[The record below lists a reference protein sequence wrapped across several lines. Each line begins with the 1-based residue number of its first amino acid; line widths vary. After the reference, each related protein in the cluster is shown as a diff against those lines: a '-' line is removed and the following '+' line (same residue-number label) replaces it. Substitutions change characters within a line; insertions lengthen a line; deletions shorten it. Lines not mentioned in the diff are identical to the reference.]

1 MTRPHESGPTI
12 EQLSYIDLME
22 GVKGRDAAEKERQG
36 DIEYLEFLIAQA
48 LTDIGPSKVSEYIHG
63 HRVMPPGTPLP
74 GIVDINRTPYIIE
87 ILDNMSPSSPVQEQ
101 YIMKSVQSALTWAAE
116 CVIAAWSD
124 LWPTKVLYLTATDK
138 ALKKWT
144 KRLEAL
150 ITSCGLR
157 KKITADILDKKTRTT
172 GDKQLSKTF
181 QGGGALEMGSLQSPS
196 DLASDSVQVAIAD
209 EIDRAPEQL
218 KSGEGNF
225 LQVLRGRL
233 ENFLWKAK
241 LMAFSTPTTWDASLI
256 HKQFKLGDQREYF
269 VPCPHCRHMFFM
281 KFKMLQPEYDKKGF
295 LDHVWLKCPSDT
307 CGGKILN
314 SDKTKMLALENGA
327 EWRPTAIPSS
337 KYIRSYHIT
346 RMLVPVGMATWTKI
360 YQEYLNAKKTPD
372 GMRAFVNLQLGL
384 PYKEIGVRPKLENVM
399 ELKGAY
405 RSREIPD
412 GVLFLTCT
420 LDVQQGSKK
429 DPDKPPRLEM
439 EVLGHGLEFRTWSI
453 EYKVFAG
460 RIWKIDKSTG
470 ETTEIK
476 GGAAEAEKIDKSKY
490 DVEYDFGVDNPYKG
504 AYSELHDW
512 ALENFI
518 YTRADGLKFRPR
530 IIFIDSGDPIT
541 MEAVYAFCCRP
552 EWGNTFPIKGRGAI
566 KRKMKGET
574 GDEADDNS
582 MIKYRPHRDAI
593 TREIEFYNIST
604 WHYKAHL
611 FNNLTVKR
619 VPFDPQNPHFCD
631 FPQDYPESY
640 FKQLTANEKRTDGSF
655 HDIPGQACEA
665 LDNRVYGLCA
675 ADVWLAARMVHY
687 RKDMLAGQARRP
699 VHKRRSQHA
708 IDEMIDF
715 KYTLRM
721 LERETARL
729 DVR

>member
-1 MTRPHESGPTI
+1 
-12 EQLSYIDLME
+12 ME
-22 GVKGRDAAEKERQG
+22 GVKGRDAAEAERQD
-36 DIEYLEFLIAQA
+36 DIKYLESLIDQA
-48 LTDIGPSKVSEYIHG
+48 PTDIGPRKVSEYIHG

-87 ILDNMSPSSPVQEQ
+87 IIDNMSPSSPVREQ

-116 CVIAAWSD
+116 CVIAAWAD
-124 LWPTKVLYLTATDK
+124 TWPTKVLYLTATDK

-144 KRLEAL
+144 KRLEAVL
-150 ITSCGLR
+150 TSCGLR
-157 KKITADILDKKTRTT
+157 DKITADISNKKTRTT

-196 DLASDSVQVAIAD
+196 DLASDSIQVAIAD

-218 KSGEGNF
+218 KTGEGNF

-233 ENFLWKAK
+233 EAFLWKAK

-256 HKQFKLGDQREYF
+256 FKQFKLGDQREYF
-269 VPCPHCRHMFFM
+269 VPCPHCGHMFFM
-281 KFKMLQPEYDKKGF
+281 RFKMLQPEFDNKGF
-295 LDHVWLKCPSDT
+295 LDYVWLKCPSDE

-314 SDKTKMLALENGA
+314 SDKTYMLSREAGA
-327 EWRPTAIPSS
+327 EWRPTAIPSA
-337 KYIRSYHIT
+337 KHIRSYHISK
-346 RMLVPVGMATWTKI
+346 MMVPVGLATWTNI

-399 ELKGAY
+399 ELKGGY
-405 RSREIPD
+405 HSREIPE
-412 GVLFLTCT
+412 GVLFLTCA
-420 LDVQQGSKK
+420 LDVQQGSKS
-429 DPDKPPRLEM
+429 DPNKPPRLEM
-439 EVLGHGLEFRTWSI
+439 EVLGHGHEFRTWSI
-453 EYKVFAG
+453 EYKVFTG
-460 RIWKIDKSTG
+460 RIWRTDKNTG
-470 ETTEIK
+470 EMTEIK
-476 GGAAEAEKIDKSKY
+476 GGAAEAEKTDKNLY
-490 DVEYDFGVDNPYKG
+490 EIEYDLGIDNPYKG
-504 AYSELHDW
+504 AYSEFHDW
-512 ALENFI
+512 ALEKFT
-518 YTRADGLKFRPR
+518 YTRSDGLKFIPR
-530 IIFIDSGDPIT
+530 IVFFDSGDPIT
-541 MEAVYAFCCRP
+541 MEAVYAFCRRP
-552 EWGNTFPIKGRGAI
+552 EWKNTFPIKGRGAI
-566 KRKMKGET
+566 KRKAKGET

-619 VPFDPQNPHFCD
+619 IPFDPQNPHFCD
-631 FPQDYPESY
+631 FPQDYSEQY

-655 HDIPGQACEA
+655 HDISGQAHEA
-665 LDNRVYGLCA
+665 LDIRVYGLCA
-675 ADVWLAARMVHY
+675 ADVWLASRMIYY
-687 RKDMLAGQARRP
+687 RKHMMAGQSRRP
-699 VHKRRSQHA
+699 VHKRRSLFEVEQ
-708 IDEMIDF
+708 MIDF

-729 DVR
+729 EVK